1 MTASLL
7 QRLGLMAA
15 AASLALAA
23 CAAPTA
29 PALPPGIA
37 VAPKLI
43 GEETTSAERPAFGDD
58 FYGHVNHDWLSTY
71 KLPADKSSSGATEE
85 LTEAVEALVTQLD
98 GTYVDGT
105 FGRGGHSRAVLAKL
119 APAGRLVLGLPPSV
133 SRTLTGP
140 LVRAAARNQRSYR

>member
-1 MTASLL
+1 LTASLL

-58 FYGHVNHDWLSTY
+58 FQVTGELAEAGGGIAAEIVGVGMEGVAEGDDDMGVAAGGEDAFDFAHEGFGVFGVFEDIPKVISF
-71 KLPADKSSSGATEE
+71 PAVA
-85 LTEAVEALVTQLD
+85 
-98 GTYVDGT
+98 
-105 FGRGGHSRAVLAKL
+105 
-119 APAGRLVLGLPPSV
+119 
-133 SRTLTGP
+133 
-140 LVRAAARNQRSYR
+140 